1 MNKVWNSQT
10 NSMMIERKKWIVIN
24 MSLMIMV
31 KESTF
36 LVYGINDVKL
46 FEYEWNDD
54 QFINKWKESL
64 YECCIQM
71 MWYET

>member
-1 MNKVWNSQT
+1 
-10 NSMMIERKKWIVIN
+10 
-24 MSLMIMV
+24 MIMV

>member
-1 MNKVWNSQT
+1 
-10 NSMMIERKKWIVIN
+10 

-46 FEYEWNDD
+46 NMNGMM
-54 QFINKWKESL
+54 INSSTNEKNHYMNVVFK
-64 YECCIQM
+64 
-71 MWYET
+71 

>member
-1 MNKVWNSQT
+1 MEFAIQFNDDWTKEMNCNKYVIDDNGEGKYISSIWN
-10 NSMMIERKKWIVIN
+10 KWCEV
-24 MSLMIMV
+24 
-31 KESTF
+31 
-36 LVYGINDVKL
+36 
-46 FEYEWNDD
+46 EYEWNDD